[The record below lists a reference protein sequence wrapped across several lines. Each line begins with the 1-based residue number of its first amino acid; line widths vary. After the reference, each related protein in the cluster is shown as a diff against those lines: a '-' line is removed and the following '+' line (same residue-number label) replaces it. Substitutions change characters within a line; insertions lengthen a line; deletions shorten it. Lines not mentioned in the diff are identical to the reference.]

1 VKSSLAHDAVF
12 AYETLR
18 PHLID
23 SGDQSGAVGRS
34 VLLRHGMLAWARAYE
49 QTPAAL
55 PPVGRACVSTIPAT
69 VATELVRIM
78 AGLILSGN
86 GREACHA

>member
-1 VKSSLAHDAVF
+1 VKPSLAYDAAF

-23 SGDQSGAVGRS
+23 SAEQSGAVGRS
-34 VLLRHGMLAWARAYE
+34 VLLRHGMLAWAGAY
-49 QTPAAL
+49 QQPSVA
-55 PPVGRACVSTIPAT
+55 PPSVGRACASTIPAT
-69 VATELVRIM
+69 VATELVQIM
-78 AGLILSGN
+78 AGLILSS

>member
-1 VKSSLAHDAVF
+1 MKSSLADDAAC

-23 SGDQSGAVGRS
+23 SAQQSGAMGRS
-34 VLLRHGMLAWARAYE
+34 VLLRHGMLAWARAYK
-49 QTPAAL
+49 QSPATSPSLGHPYASTVPAAVV
-55 PPVGRACVSTIPAT
+55 P
-69 VATELVRIM
+69 ELVQIM
-78 AGLILSGN
+78 AGLILSP